1 MASSFINVI
10 LIHLMFSVNMDG
22 SGLVELVSDI
32 IVTPDGLAVDWVSSD
47 KSRDLKTGL

>member
-10 LIHLMFSVNMDG
+10 FILLSINMDG
-22 SGLVELVSDI
+22 SGLVELISDI

>member
-1 MASSFINVI
+1 MNAIFI
-10 LIHLMFSVNMDG
+10 LLMFSVNMDG

-47 KSRDLKTGL
+47 KSRDLNTGL